1 MQARSF
7 ELLAQSSEYQLMI
20 STLEYQRMGSRQ
32 TGLAAASAIVDRKIG
47 NGRPQP
53 TLHERAHCLD
63 ASRRAQRT
71 ADEMNSSHAGRAE
84 AAIARSFFG
93 GAA

>member
-1 MQARSF
+1 
-7 ELLAQSSEYQLMI
+7 MI
-20 STLEYQRMGSRQ
+20 STLEYRRMESRQ

-53 TLHERAHCLD
+53 TLHERARCLD

-71 ADEMNSSHAGRAE
+71 ADEMNNSHEGRAS
-84 AAIARSFFG
+84 AAVSRSYFG

>member
-1 MQARSF
+1 
-7 ELLAQSSEYQLMI
+7 MI
-20 STLEYQRMGSRQ
+20 SSLEYRRMESRQ

-53 TLHERAHCLD
+53 TLHERARCLD

-71 ADEMNSSHAGRAE
+71 ADEMNNSHEGRAN
-84 AAIARSFFG
+84 AAVSRSFFG